1 MRLCGGGSG
10 SGYGGTSW
18 SPEGDRGLHEWKRR
32 RRRRERPELGSGAR
46 AGGCPG
52 PALVYGGGS
61 WTLKARV
68 GDWAELGGAG
78 PGGLG
83 PEARRAGAGHDAPE
97 EAKPPAAREMRGG
110 QRSGVR
116 GLERGGTVVGSV
128 EWAQVWLGGGGLLRF
143 WGRMIWAHI
152 YLQSIKGT

>member
-1 MRLCGGGSG
+1 MNGGG
-10 SGYGGTSW
+10 
-18 SPEGDRGLHEWKRR
+18 
-32 RRRRERPELGSGAR
+32 
-46 AGGCPG
+46 C
-52 PALVYGGGS
+52 

-116 GLERGGTVVGSV
+116 GLERGGTGVGSV
-128 EWAQVWLGGGGLLRF
+128 EWAQVWVEGD
-143 WGRMIWAHI
+143 
-152 YLQSIKGT
+152 S